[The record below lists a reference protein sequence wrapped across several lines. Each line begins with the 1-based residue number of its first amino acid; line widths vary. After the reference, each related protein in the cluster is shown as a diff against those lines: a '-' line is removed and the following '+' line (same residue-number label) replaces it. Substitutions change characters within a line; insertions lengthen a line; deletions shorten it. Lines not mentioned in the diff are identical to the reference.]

1 MLWPGNKGHH
11 PFMFIVTPLLGTG
24 FGLYIERDV
33 ERVLTTCLCGRQSLE
48 INIRLILKIYIV
60 CSDICSLRSAAL
72 HLVAVKE
79 LALASIA
86 SVVVLELTSQDLM

>member
-48 INIRLILKIYIV
+48 INI
-60 CSDICSLRSAAL
+60 
-72 HLVAVKE
+72 
-79 LALASIA
+79 
-86 SVVVLELTSQDLM
+86 